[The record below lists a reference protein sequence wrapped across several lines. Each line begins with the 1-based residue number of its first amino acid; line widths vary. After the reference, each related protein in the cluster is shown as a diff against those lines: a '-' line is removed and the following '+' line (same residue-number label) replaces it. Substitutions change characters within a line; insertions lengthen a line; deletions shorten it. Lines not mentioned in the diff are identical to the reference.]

1 MKKWAKSAFCGK
13 GVISLG
19 KEKLM
24 MGADAAGMNRA
35 TGRAPG
41 PEGLGDWSGR
51 GGPRPRHG
59 SSRRAGS
66 RTAWLGTARS
76 GRIPAQRSR
85 RRTAA
90 RVPGSSACQHSG
102 DRLPAGQGRPGRR
115 GAARRR
121 RRQPPTRPRPLQHDS
136 VFVTAA
142 RIGPTPDSARSETEA
157 PGRRLPIHQGPAAR
171 RPGGLRRRVGSA
183 ANGFAHPRSDSD

>member
-1 MKKWAKSAFCGK
+1 MLKGDCSGHTWAQRMPSAPRPADHNLARAGAFGRRH
-13 GVISLG
+13 GL
-19 KEKLM
+19 EL
-24 MGADAAGMNRA
+24 GADAAGMNRA
-35 TGRAPG
+35 AGRAPG

-121 RRQPPTRPRPLQHDS
+121 RRQPPTRPRTERHETPG
-136 VFVTAA
+136 A
-142 RIGPTPDSARSETEA
+142 RPAR
-157 PGRRLPIHQGPAAR
+157 LC
-171 RPGGLRRRVGSA
+171 
-183 ANGFAHPRSDSD
+183 